1 MDSWQSERKIL
12 WTIVQEM
19 VARGL
24 VHGSNGNASLRLPKD
39 ERGDLIMIT
48 PSQIPYHQLI
58 PDDLS
63 VIDIDG
69 SPVSERHS
77 PSSETSI
84 HLRVYEERPDVNSV
98 IHTHSTFASVAAV
111 TGLEIPPIVDETI
124 ISIGGTVKVATYG
137 FPATEE
143 LAENVIQA
151 LGQRNAVLLRNHGL
165 LGVGQSAYHALDIC
179 DLVERTAQI
188 FTYAQPLGQVNHLPD
203 KAITIEKELFKMRKA
218 SNLADGG
225 HLGNY
230 T

>member
-1 MDSWQSERKIL
+1 MDGWKSDRRTL

-19 VARGL
+19 VTRGL
-24 VHGSNGNASLRLPKD
+24 VHGSNGNASLRLPED
-39 ERGDLIMIT
+39 ERGALILIT
-48 PSQIPYHQLI
+48 PSQIPYNQLTT
-58 PDDLS
+58 DDLS
-63 VIDIDG
+63 VIALDG
-69 SPVSERHS
+69 SPVEERHS

-84 HLRVYEERPDVNSV
+84 HLRIYEERPDVNSV

-124 ISIGGTVKVATYG
+124 LSVGGSVKVAEYG

-165 LGVGQSAYHALDIC
+165 IGVGHSPYHALDIC
-179 DLVERTAQI
+179 HLVERVAQI
-188 FTYAQPLGQVNHLPD
+188 FTYARLLGQVNYLPD
-203 KAITIEKELFKMRKA
+203 QAMKMEEELFKMRKV
-218 SNLADGG
+218 SKLADGG
-225 HLGNY
+225 GLGNY